1 MWFGFVTVSGLF
13 LFAIIPWANAHS
25 NTTNGQVVF
34 KQLPVTVNQIPS
46 GTYAQVIQKR
56 FNCTS
61 EDVPVVRLTETNTQK
76 TEPEVVAKV
85 ETKSSANTVQKAP
98 VQTAS
103 VQKTQ
108 KALVQTASVPT
119 PKVSRGSSDKSTL
132 ISNAL
137 SLQGIPYVFGG
148 TNRKGFDCSGFT
160 QYVFGG
166 SKISLPRTAAEQ
178 YNIGTPV
185 SRQQLQPGD
194 LVFFTTYKSGAS
206 HVGIYIGGGNF
217 IHASS
222 SGVRITSLDNSYYK
236 TRYLGA
242 RRV

>member
-13 LFAIIPWANAHS
+13 LFGIIPWANAHS
-25 NTTNGQVVF
+25 NTTNDQVVF
-34 KQLPVTVNQIPS
+34 KQLPLTVNQFPNES
-46 GTYAQVIQKR
+46 YAQVMQKQ
-56 FNCTS
+56 FNYTS
-61 EDVPVVRLTETNTQK
+61 EVIPVVKLTDANNTQK
-76 TEPEVVAKV
+76 TKPEVVVAKT
-85 ETKSSANTVQKAP
+85 ESKLTANTVQKDSVQKTQKAP

-103 VQKTQ
+103 V
-108 KALVQTASVPT
+108 PN

-148 TNRKGFDCSGFT
+148 TSRKGFDCSGFT
-160 QYVFGG
+160 QYVFAG

-185 SRQQLQPGD
+185 NRQQLLPGD
-194 LVFFTTYKSGAS
+194 LVFFSTYKSGAS

-222 SGVRITSLDNSYYK
+222 SGVRITSLNDSYYK